1 MSPTANARLVVGDI
15 AEQESDQESEY
26 ESEEDDEDEDS

>member
-1 MSPTANARLVVGDI
+1 MSPTANARHVVGDI

-26 ESEEDDEDEDS
+26 ESEEDDEEEDS